1 MVYHDNHSIRKS
13 PLNLASSF
21 RLLHGLLFP
30 LNHKQK
36 PKTMKKLFALGLLV
50 IASATYAQDKIT
62 IKEEMVAIDG
72 ISKNCL
78 TVMLLDAKTDDVKK
92 AWKKQLK
99 DLKGKVSDKTII
111 FGDDCKSKEMGDNS
125 FDVYSLVE
133 EATDE
138 GVRLVVAFDL
148 GGAYLSTAAHSEKY
162 PVAEKL
168 VYAFAVE
175 QSKTVLSSEIEST
188 QKILRGFGKELAGLV
203 KEKAEHESDI
213 AEYEKKIE
221 EAKGAI
227 LKNLANQANKTT
239 EIEGMKAAV
248 VDLEVKLK
256 NIK

>member
-1 MVYHDNHSIRKS
+1 
-13 PLNLASSF
+13 
-21 RLLHGLLFP
+21 LHGLLFP

-111 FGDDCKSKEMGDNS
+111 FGDDCKSKEMG
-125 FDVYSLVE
+125 
-133 EATDE
+133 ATDE

-203 KEKAEHESDI
+203 KEKVEHESDI

-227 LKNLANQANKTT
+227 IKNLANQANKTT